1 MGKNNYALH
10 VLFYNLAVRAATSK
24 ASAAIPKKLSQFE
37 NDSKFLTDEAL
48 KEFAKEYQ
56 KSLTAGE
63 GISIEGE
70 TISSV
75 TPFKYAEKN
84 GYTGTE
90 EEFAMAFVG
99 ACSNAI
105 MFDTICNKLVL
116 QADSVEKVNELFV
129 EWWNI
134 NSQFCADKA
143 FLLNRWFGNVLKDDR
158 VHGVKLPLFATSTS
172 AIGELT
178 DDSVGLSCTPSTAAV
193 AGKDDFAFLPQFWC
207 LEVAMERNADGS
219 HTINK
224 VEHIDPISEVRSG
237 KNGLCQVLQKNTY
250 TKEWTAGG
258 YHYLQMACDPAD
270 KTGWGTWPQGTGK
283 NGKTYAYMAN
293 PKYYAGI
300 GADGIITCGTGL
312 DPVNYTSFNGL
323 VSLWRKRGP
332 QYSGASGNLL
342 KWQLAMIRLKYA
354 RKGNSGTIEGCSSFY
369 RRYKASVSETGVE
382 RIILTVSEGNNLLV
396 GCNVHIG
403 TSSDGYQIAKN
414 VTVTA
419 IESVTIDGSTY
430 AAVYVD
436 NGGNTFDTVSGTTY
450 LSTMPWKSG
459 RNDDVLGYDG
469 SHTNFT
475 NGWEPGLIQK
485 TEFQNGAYL
494 ILSDELW
501 QWSQDADGNYNFDCY
516 TCHDQSKV
524 TTDGSI
530 SADYT
535 KQDDLTLVFP
545 AGQAAG
551 WQYIEDIAVSNDP
564 DVIWP
569 AKVSTKAGS
578 GTGVK
583 AGMYVAPASSGVRA
597 PWCVCGL
604 SDYGLAGLAARAS
617 SSGAT
622 ASAWHGAGGSP
633 SGISG

>member
-1 MGKNNYALH
+1 MAEITKPIFLDETGRAMVDKLAFIASNQERQNTEIIMSSGNGALIDVHYNYL
-10 VLFYNLAVRAATSK
+10 VSKATSVKEVNDLFARWWVCCWGK
-24 ASAAIPKKLSQFE
+24 AVSDAGGDA
-37 NDSKFLTDEAL
+37 EAR
-48 KEFAKEYQ
+48 
-56 KSLTAGE
+56 
-63 GISIEGE
+63 
-70 TISSV
+70 
-75 TPFKYAEKN
+75 
-84 GYTGTE
+84 
-90 EEFAMAFVG
+90 
-99 ACSNAI
+99 
-105 MFDTICNKLVL
+105 
-116 QADSVEKVNELFV
+116 QA
-129 EWWNI
+129 
-134 NSQFCADKA
+134 
-143 FLLNRWFGNVLKDDR
+143 LLERWFGTVLDDNR
-158 VHGVKLPLFATSTS
+158 VHGVKLPLFSTSTS
-172 AIGELT
+172 SIGELT
-178 DDSVGLSCTPSTAAV
+178 DDSTGLSCTPSTATV
-193 AGKDDFAFLPQFWC
+193 AGRDDFAHLPQFWC
-207 LEVAMERNADGS
+207 LEVAMERNADGT
-219 HTINK
+219 HTINA
-224 VEHIDPISEVRSG
+224 VEFIDDTSIVRSG
-237 KNGLCQVLQKNTY
+237 KHGLCQVLQKNTWVR
-250 TKEWTAGG
+250 EWEDGSYYYMRMRCHASSG
-258 YHYLQMACDPAD
+258 YH
-270 KTGWGTWPQGTGK
+270 TWPQGTGK

-312 DPVNYTSFNGL
+312 APVNYTSFNGL
-323 VSLWRKRGP
+323 VSLWRKRGSH
-332 QYSGASGNLL
+332 YSGASGNLL

-469 SHTNFT
+469 SHTNYT

-501 QWSQDADGNYNFDCY
+501 KWSQDADGNYNFDCY

-535 KQDDLTLVFP
+535 KQDDLTMVFP
-545 AGQAAG
+545 SDTAAA
-551 WQYIEDIAVSNDP
+551 WMYAEDTAIGNDP
-564 DVIWP
+564 GVLWIK
-569 AKVSTKAGS
+569 KVSKTAGS

-583 AGMYVAPASSGVRA
+583 AAMYVAPASSGVRA
-597 PWCVCGL
+597 PWCVCNLGMVVMPGWPRALPMVVQLAVMGTGL
-604 SDYGLAGLAARAS
+604 GARRLEFLGNGGELA
-617 SSGAT
+617 
-622 ASAWHGAGGSP
+622 P
-633 SGISG
+633 